1 MLCIQSF
8 ELKHNISQLKSDLSE
23 KETLLSTWEPKLDE
37 KTPSLDKI
45 EEFAIEDGMIRK
57 TPDKYISVTPPED
70 VIERYDSDN
79 NLVSGRSE

>member
-1 MLCIQSF
+1 QSF
-8 ELKHNISQLKSDLSE
+8 EIKHSISELKGELSE
-23 KETLLSTWEPKLDE
+23 KGTTLSTWQTKLDE

-45 EEFAIEDGMIRK
+45 EEFAEEDGMIRK

-79 NLVSGRSE
+79 NPVSGQSE